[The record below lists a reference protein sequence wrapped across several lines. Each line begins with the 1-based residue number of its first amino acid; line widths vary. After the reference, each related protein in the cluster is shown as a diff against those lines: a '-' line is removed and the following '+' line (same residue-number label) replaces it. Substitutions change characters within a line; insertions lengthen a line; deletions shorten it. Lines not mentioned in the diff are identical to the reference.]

1 MSIIGLVLAI
11 ILFLAG
17 LAGTV
22 LPVLPGAPL
31 ILLGMVVYGL
41 FTGFAQLTW
50 GFFVWLAVAVA
61 LTFFIDYLAGVW
73 GVRRYGGS
81 RAALWGSVIGLLAGA
96 LLLGPAGIILG
107 PFLGAFLGEF
117 LVRKD
122 FAQALRT
129 GVGSL
134 VGLLGGTVLK
144 LVIELVMIVWFFLV
158 IL

>member
-1 MSIIGLVLAI
+1 MNIIGLVLAI

-31 ILLGMVVYGL
+31 ILLGMVVYGF
-41 FTGFAQLTW
+41 FTGFAQLSW
-50 GFFVWLAVAVA
+50 GVFVWQAVAVA
-61 LTFFIDYLAGVW
+61 LAFLIDYLAGVW

-81 RAALWGSVIGLLAGA
+81 RAALWGSVIGLFAGA
-96 LLLGPAGIILG
+96 LALGPAGIIVG

-117 LVRKD
+117 LARKD
-122 FAQALRT
+122 VAQGLRT

-134 VGLLGGTVLK
+134 IGLLGGTVLK
-144 LVIELVMIVWFFLV
+144 LVIELVMIVWLFLV
-158 IL
+158 IF